1 MPGPRGG
8 PAAPSSCPC
17 EVPGRGGSDSVGPG
31 PAHLEP
37 QHSAWRGGQG
47 LPRGNQGTGPS
58 AQEADSR
65 QGPDWRTVA
74 RVPRDSAP
82 LTPQASSGGS
92 CAVSG
97 LVYKASWPSFPPRC
111 IFTFRQ
117 PVLGDTHCT
126 RRHTSRRTTH
136 ATPDSSGRGLQGEMG
151 ATAGSLLLAG
161 GVVLPARW
169 GLFSHSVPGST
180 SQGASR
186 TQGPGPAQ
194 SPWQAGSRARS
205 PLPGWAPGVSQ
216 GLLPF
221 EVP

>member
-1 MPGPRGG
+1 MVWAGAPQGKPGHGAQCSGGGQQTGPRL
-8 PAAPSSCPC
+8 
-17 EVPGRGGSDSVGPG
+17 EDSGQSAQG
-31 PAHLEP
+31 WHPAHPAGVQWKVICCL
-37 QHSAWRGGQG
+37 
-47 LPRGNQGTGPS
+47 
-58 AQEADSR
+58 
-65 QGPDWRTVA
+65 
-74 RVPRDSAP
+74 
-82 LTPQASSGGS
+82 
-92 CAVSG
+92 G

-126 RRHTSRRTTH
+126 RQHTSCRTTH
-136 ATPDSSGRGLQGEMG
+136 ATPDSNGRGLQGEMG
-151 ATAGSLLLAG
+151 AMAGSPLLAG

-205 PLPGWAPGVSQ
+205 PLPD
-216 GLLPF
+216 GLRGCHRGSCTLRSLEPD
-221 EVP
+221 

>member
-1 MPGPRGG
+1 MLIPQQTPGPRGG
-8 PAAPSSCPC
+8 PAALSSCPC
-17 EVPGRGGSDSVGPG
+17 EVPGQGGSDSVGPS
-31 PAHLEP
+31 PAHSEP
-37 QHSAWRGGQG
+37 QHSAWWGEQG

-58 AQEADSR
+58 AQEVDSR

-74 RVPRDSAP
+74 RVPRDSV
-82 LTPQASSGGS
+82 LFTLQASSGGS

-117 PVLGDTHCT
+117 PVLSDTYCT
-126 RRHTSRRTTH
+126 RCHTSRRMPHT
-136 ATPDSSGRGLQGEMG
+136 TPDSSGRGLQDEMG
-151 ATAGSLLLAG
+151 ARARSPLLAG

-194 SPWQAGSRARS
+194 SPWQAGS
-205 PLPGWAPGVSQ
+205 
-216 GLLPF
+216 
-221 EVP
+221 

>member
-1 MPGPRGG
+1 MGQLPLPLV
-8 PAAPSSCPC
+8 PC
-17 EVPGRGGSDSVGPG
+17 KVPGKGGSDPVGPG
-31 PAHLEP
+31 PAHLGL
-37 QHSAWRGGQG
+37 QHPAWGGGQG

-82 LTPQASSGGS
+82 LTLQAPSGGPR
-92 CAVSG
+92 AVSG

-117 PVLGDTHCT
+117 PALGDTHCT
-126 RRHTSRRTTH
+126 RRHMPYWFPADKAFRVRWGPRLE
-136 ATPDSSGRGLQGEMG
+136 TPGHWRGG
-151 ATAGSLLLAG
+151 ATSQ
-161 GVVLPARW
+161 V

-186 TQGPGPAQ
+186 IQGPQPAQ
-194 SPWQAGSRARS
+194 SPWQVGS
-205 PLPGWAPGVSQ
+205 
-216 GLLPF
+216 
-221 EVP
+221 